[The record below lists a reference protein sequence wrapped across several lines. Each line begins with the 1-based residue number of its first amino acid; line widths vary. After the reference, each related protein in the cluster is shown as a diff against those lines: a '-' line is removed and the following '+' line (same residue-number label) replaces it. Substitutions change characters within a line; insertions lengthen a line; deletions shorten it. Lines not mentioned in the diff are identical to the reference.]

1 MVPWLAPVHQALVFP
16 DGLSFELPEEQEHCI
31 RSWVQKRAGFW
42 PTFKV
47 CAGDSETLSH
57 AETGTVRDGTN
68 VDACGLR
75 KL

>member
-1 MVPWLAPVHQALVFP
+1 MLSLHKQVTLLVPWLAPKHQVLVFP

-47 CAGDSETLSH
+47 QAAVVSW
-57 AETGTVRDGTN
+57 AFN
-68 VDACGLR
+68 CGR
-75 KL
+75 SW